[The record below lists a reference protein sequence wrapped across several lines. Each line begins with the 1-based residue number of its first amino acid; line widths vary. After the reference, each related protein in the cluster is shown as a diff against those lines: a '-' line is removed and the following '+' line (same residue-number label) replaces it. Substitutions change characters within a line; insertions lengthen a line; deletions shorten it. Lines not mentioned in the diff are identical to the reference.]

1 MAALGMLV
9 GLVIMAW
16 VGGLLPRHRHRT
28 TQRYWVI
35 ADQAG
40 HSLTIVDTLDQAG
53 RLVKREVR

>member
-16 VGGLLPRHRHRT
+16 VWGLLPRHEHRA

-35 ADQAG
+35 ADQDG
-40 HSLTIVDTLDQAG
+40 NSLTIVDTLDQAG